1 MARVTLT
8 PSALVP
14 ASAASGGGIADP
26 AGTAS
31 VAGAGNGFTIPAIT
45 GANLNLWLRVNNGT
59 AGSGTISVLPGSQ
72 PSAISS
78 GQGAVTVTV
87 GATSTQW
94 VGPFDS
100 SRVQQSDGSLT
111 IETSVVM
118 TVTAF
123 TLDGRR
129 I

>member
-8 PSALVP
+8 PTALVP
-14 ASAASGGGIADP
+14 NGGVADP

-31 VAGAGNGFTIPAIT
+31 VAGAGNGFTIP
-45 GANLNLWLRVNNGT
+45 GNGRSNVSLWLRANNGT
-59 AGSGTISVLPGSQ
+59 AGSGTISILAGSQ

-78 GQGAVTVTV
+78 GQGPVTVTV
-87 GATSTQW
+87 GASATQW
-94 VGPFDS
+94 IGPFDS
-100 SRVQQSDGSLT
+100 SRVQQSDGSIS

-118 TVTAF
+118 TVAAF

-129 I
+129 V

>member
-8 PSALVP
+8 PTAL
-14 ASAASGGGIADP
+14 AANGGVADP

-31 VAGAGNGFTIPAIT
+31 VAGAGNGFTIP
-45 GANLNLWLRVNNGT
+45 GNGRSNPSLWLRASNASG
-59 AGSGTISVLPGSQ
+59 GSGTISILAGSQ

-78 GQGAVTVTV
+78 GQGPVTVTV
-87 GATSTQW
+87 ATGATQW

-100 SRVQQSDGSLT
+100 SRVQQSDGSLS

-118 TVTAF
+118 TVAAF

-129 I
+129 V

>member
-8 PSALVP
+8 PTALVP
-14 ASAASGGGIADP
+14 NGGVADP

-31 VAGAGNGFTIPAIT
+31 VAGAGNGFTVPGNTARS
-45 GANLNLWLRVNNGT
+45 NLSLWLRATNASG
-59 AGSGTISVLPGSQ
+59 GSGTISILAGSQ

-78 GQGAVTVTV
+78 GQGPVTVTV
-87 GATSTQW
+87 ANSSTQW
-94 VGPFDS
+94 IGPVDS
-100 SRVQQSDGSLT
+100 SRVQQSDGSLS

-118 TVTAF
+118 TVAAF